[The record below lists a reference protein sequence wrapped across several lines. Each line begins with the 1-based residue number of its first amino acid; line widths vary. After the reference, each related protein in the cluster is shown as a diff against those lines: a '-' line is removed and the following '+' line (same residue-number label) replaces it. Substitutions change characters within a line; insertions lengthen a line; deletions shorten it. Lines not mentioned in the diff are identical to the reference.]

1 MDKIDKI
8 LPLIEKHGPEILD
21 YIHDHSEIITQDAE
35 KRSAK
40 TEQELNALRLKL
52 FYFMKG
58 KGGDYD
64 FEDDGSKDFDIFIE
78 TLKNDISFLDK
89 IRGID
94 GHTPTD
100 DELTDLITPL
110 IPEPLKHSDEEIVQ
124 LIKPLMPQVKDGH
137 TPTKEELIKL
147 FKPFIPKIPVYTDET
162 AQTIVE
168 KINNGETLIEKNK
181 LNVDWTE
188 YENKDIKEYKVEDIK
203 GLPEVIKKLQ
213 YSHAKAKNGYDQV
226 AGGGGG
232 GSTGGT
238 WGSIT
243 GTLSAQT
250 DLQTALDGKA
260 ATVHTHTASQIT
272 DFSTASDARI
282 AAAAGVSIASLVA
295 GKVPTSQLPP
305 LALTDVYTVASQAAQ
320 LALTA
325 EEGDIAIRTD
335 LSKTYAHNGGVAGT
349 MADWSEILS
358 PTGAVTSVSG
368 TTNRI
373 TSTGGLTP
381 VIDIAATYIGQT
393 SITTLGTIATGVW
406 QGTAIADAYI
416 ASAATWNA
424 KFTLPTLTSG
434 SVLFS
439 NGTTITQDNAN
450 FFWDITNKRLGIGT
464 ASPSERFQVG
474 TFKVTS
480 SGQMIAQ
487 PTLSSAD
494 SSGAILQALINDAS
508 PAGEYRGFF
517 GIGQMNGGTQTNI
530 TAIGVDSIVG
540 ANNATG
546 TGGVGYGYRFRFGTG
561 LGGGTVAFTNVYG
574 FYSGSPSIAGNT
586 ITNFY
591 GMYIE
596 AFKNANVTNSWGMY
610 QAGANE
616 KNYFAGNVGIGNTN
630 PGELL
635 TLGLAGTTKGVLSF
649 SGNTSGKVIIQPA
662 AAAGTWSLTLPT
674 TAGTS
679 GYVLSTDGTGITS
692 WVAGGG
698 GGSGDMVLASA
709 QTNSGIKTFL
719 DTTMKLRNV
728 ANTFDG
734 SFVNT
739 NTANRVYTLKDAN
752 GTLAFTSDITGTNSG
767 TNTGDNSVNTLY
779 SGLVSNA
786 THTGDATGATALTI
800 AAGVV
805 TLAKMADMA
814 TGSLIYR
821 KTAGAGV
828 PEVNT
833 LATLKTDLGLTGTN
847 SGDQTITL
855 IGGVTGSGTGSFVAT
870 VVTNANLTG
879 DITSV
884 GNATTLTNAPVIA
897 KVLTGYVSG
906 AGTVAATDTIL
917 QAIQK
922 LNGNDATNANLTGP
936 ITSVGN
942 ATAVALQTGTGSTF
956 VMNTSPTLITPVLG
970 VATATS
976 VAVTG
981 TAGAGFLTLPGQ
993 STVPTS
999 PAAGTLLLY
1008 SETANG
1014 FTRLAQDNES
1024 ATNLVLTRDNVIISK
1039 NTTAAI
1045 ITKGSVVYIT
1055 GSTGN
1060 VPNIAN
1066 AQANSTTTVPAIGVV
1081 VNDIAVNG
1089 FGQVMTMGIISSFN
1103 TSAFTAGA
1111 SVWVSSTVAG
1121 GLTSTRP
1128 SGTTNSVQRI
1138 GTILVSGVGN
1148 GSIAINT
1155 APAVLNME
1163 TGTNAATWT
1172 GNAVV
1177 ANSLTL
1183 SGNISSPAWTT
1194 TGLRIK
1200 GIAATLTD
1208 TTSVGTVAAAYT
1220 DALGGNTIAASS
1232 ATTYTDYMT
1241 AFFREPIAGTNV
1253 TFTRKTA
1260 LGAESLRVG
1269 TSNQLTVS
1277 LTGVLTATS
1286 PVFTT
1291 PVLGTPTSVVLT
1303 NATGLPI
1310 STGVSGLAANI
1321 ADFLA
1326 SPSSSAL
1333 RTALTNSTGTGT
1345 VVFSTAPTFL
1355 TQITTPLIIG
1365 GTGTTSSLIYKTTT
1379 GIGTTGA
1386 DHIFQV
1392 GNSGATEAMRILNSG
1407 YMGIG
1412 TNAPDRLLHVKGD
1425 VSGGVAMFERTTSV
1439 TNVAAGVV
1447 KVKASSTGDMT
1458 DGFGGALQFYIQ
1470 DNLGVENSVGDIRG
1484 IRAGADNTGDLTFNT
1499 TTAGVTSEKV
1509 RITSGGNVGI
1519 GISPGS
1525 FKLYVNGTGYHAGAL
1540 YAAGTVSMYADA
1552 YMYGPM
1558 YFFNGTN
1565 DYLAMQSTGGINKL
1579 FTTAGSTNKNI
1590 TISPGDVAAMTVQVT
1605 TGNVGIGQT
1614 TPTAVLHLKA
1624 GTATANT
1631 APVKFTAGTAL
1642 TTPEAGTLEFSN
1654 TETGL
1659 TFTAVSTRKAI
1670 AYRNPIVST
1679 IASSATPTPTAGE
1692 DHFTVTALA
1701 VGATFAAPTGTPTDG
1716 QTLMIRIKDNATA
1729 RTLAFNA
1736 IYRAIGVTLPTTTV
1750 ISKLTY
1756 LRCVYNSADTKWDVL
1771 ATVTEA

>member
-1 MDKIDKI
+1 MDNLNPKQKQKLQKFMNLMKEGNLGILKYLSEIEDKVDVVSPNIVDILSKLKGAKGDSYTLTDNDKTEILKSLRTLFDDDKLIEEVFSKIE
-8 LPLIEKHGPEILD
+8 LPLDDIAERAST
-21 YIHDHSEIITQDAE
+21 YIKVPKAE
-35 KRSAK
+35 KV
-40 TEQELNALRLKL
+40 
-52 FYFMKG
+52 
-58 KGGDYD
+58 DY
-64 FEDDGSKDFDIFIE
+64 K
-78 TLKNDISFLDK
+78 K
-89 IRGID
+89 IRK
-94 GHTPTD
+94 
-100 DELTDLITPL
+100 EVL
-110 IPEPLKHSDEEIVQ
+110 SDIV
-124 LIKPLMPQVKDGH
+124 LPKVKDG
-137 TPTKEELIKL
+137 K
-147 FKPFIPKIPVYTDET
+147 D
-162 AQTIVE
+162 AD
-168 KINNGETLIEKNK
+168 ETLIIATVEDNIEKNLPQFGEK
-181 LNVDWTE
+181 FRDGLELLEGD
-188 YENKDIKEYKVEDIK
+188 DRLDASAIK
-203 GLPEVIKKLQ
+203 GLKKLIKTVGVT
-213 YSHAKAKNGYDQV
+213 SVNTFT
-226 AGGGGG
+226 GGGGVMG
-232 GSTGGT
+232 IKEIVAGTNVTIDKTNPQYPIVSSTGSSGGT

-250 DLQTALDGKA
+250 DLQTALNLKQGTITLTTTGTSGA
-260 ATVHTHTASQIT
+260 ATLVG
-272 DFSTASDARI
+272 ST
-282 AAAAGVSIASLVA
+282 LN
-295 GKVPTSQLPP
+295 VPQ
-305 LALTDVYTVASQAAQ
+305 Y
-320 LALTA
+320 
-325 EEGDIAIRTD
+325 
-335 LSKTYAHNGGVAGT
+335 AGT
-349 MADWSEILS
+349 
-358 PTGAVTSVSG
+358 TYTG

-373 TSTGGLTP
+373 TVTGA
-381 VIDIAATYIGQT
+381 VIDISATYVGQS
-393 SITTLGTIATGVW
+393 SITTLGIIATGVW
-406 QGTAIADAYI
+406 QGTAIADTYI
-416 ASAATWNA
+416 SSAATWNA
-424 KFTLPTLTSG
+424 KQGAITLAIIGSSPNANAVSISG
-434 SVLFS
+434 SVL
-439 NGTTITQDNAN
+439 N
-450 FFWDITNKRLGIGT
+450 L
-464 ASPSERFQVG
+464 
-474 TFKVTS
+474 
-480 SGQMIAQ
+480 Q
-487 PTLSSAD
+487 PA
-494 SSGAILQALINDAS
+494 DAS
-508 PAGEYRGFF
+508 FGGVVTTGTQSFAGDKTFVKDLTINALTF
-517 GIGQMNGGTQTNI
+517 GKGGGSVSDNLAVGLNSLQNNTTGGNNVGLGARTLQNNTTGSSNLAIGSNSLTANNGGNNV
-530 TAIGVDSIVG
+530 AVG
-540 ANNATG
+540 ANCLQSNTSGSQNIGIGSLVLGTNNTGDSNVGIGYISLNANTTG
-546 TGGVGYGYRFRFGTG
+546 TGNIG
-561 LGGGTVAFTNVYG
+561 LGASSLQYNTTGSSNVGIGLSTLFNSTTGGDNVAIGSSAMRQNTIGSGNIGIGGLSLYYLSGNYSNNVSIGLYAL
-574 FYSGSPSIAGNT
+574 FNMTSGSSNVAIGSQAGQYVTAYGSNLNANNSVYIGSLSRAFATGQDNEIVIGYFATGAGSNTVTLGNT
-586 ITNFY
+586 SITKT
-591 GMYIE
+591 IL
-596 AFKNANVTNSWGMY
+596 
-610 QAGANE
+610 Q
-616 KNYFAGNVGIGNTN
+616 GNVGIGNTA
-630 PGELL
+630 PGEFLS
-635 TLGLAGTTKGVLSF
+635 LGTAGTTKGVLSF
-649 SGNTSGKVIIQPA
+649 AGNTSGKVIVQPA

-709 QTNSGIKTFL
+709 QTNTGVKTFL

-767 TNTGDNSVNTLY
+767 TNTGD
-779 SGLVSNA
+779 
-786 THTGDATGATALTI
+786 
-800 AAGVV
+800 
-805 TLAKMADMA
+805 
-814 TGSLIYR
+814 
-821 KTAGAGV
+821 
-828 PEVNT
+828 
-833 LATLKTDLGLTGTN
+833 
-847 SGDQTITL
+847 QTITL
-855 IGGVTGSGTGSFVAT
+855 TGGVTGSGTGSFAAT

-879 DITSV
+879 DVTSV

-906 AGTVAATDTIL
+906 AGTVAATDSIL

-922 LNGNDATNANLTGP
+922 LNGNNATNANLTGP

-981 TAGAGFLTLPGQ
+981 TAGAGFLTLLGQ

-1024 ATNLVLTRDNVIISK
+1024 ATNLILTRDNVIISK

-1155 APAVLNME
+1155 APAVLNIE

-1200 GIAATLTD
+1200 GVSATLTD

-1310 STGVSGLAANI
+1310 STGVSGLSTGVAT
-1321 ADFLA
+1321 FLGT
-1326 SPSSSAL
+1326 PSSANL
-1333 RTALTNSTGTGT
+1333 LAAVTDETGTGAL
-1345 VVFSTAPTFL
+1345 VFGTSPTFT
-1355 TQITTPLIIG
+1355 TQMTTPLIIG
-1365 GTGTTSSLIYKTTT
+1365 GTATTQTLTYRTTT
-1379 GIGTTGA
+1379 GIGAVGA

-1499 TTAGVTSEKV
+1499 TTAGVTSEKM

-1565 DYLAMQSTGGINKL
+1565 DYLVMQSTGGINKL
-1579 FTTAGSTNKNI
+1579 FTTAGSTNRNI

-1716 QTLMIRIKDNATA
+1716 QTLMIRIRDNATA